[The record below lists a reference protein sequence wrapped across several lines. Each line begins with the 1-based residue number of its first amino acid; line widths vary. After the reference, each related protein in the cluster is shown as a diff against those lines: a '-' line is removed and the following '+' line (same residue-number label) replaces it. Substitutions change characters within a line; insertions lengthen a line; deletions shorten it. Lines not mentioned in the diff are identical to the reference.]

1 MSELPVMRTFDVVE
15 LYQWAAEFAS
25 RPDCAS
31 PLGKLVGRHLRGG
44 KWRREDWQ
52 DLAYSILAAVANVEP
67 VLHRET
73 FRHFASIE
81 SHRADSLKSE
91 LADVLQESEFAKGK
105 TRSQLIRLAEA
116 ALFVMKTQYQ
126 WPKPAGLS
134 WYARFLGI
142 KRQSL
147 DSANWRRLIREA
159 EDTLALWMKS
169 GSALAEAVLEEKKLI
184 SLHS

>member
-31 PLGKLVGRHLRGG
+31 PLGKLVGRELRGG

-52 DLAYSILAAVANVEP
+52 DLAYSVLAAVANVEP
-67 VLHRET
+67 ALHRET

-81 SHRADSLKSE
+81 SHRAASLKSE
-91 LADVLQESEFAKGK
+91 LADLLADCEYAEGK
-105 TRSQLIRLAEA
+105 KRSQLLRLSEA

-126 WPKPAGLS
+126 WPKPAGLT

-147 DSANWRRLIREA
+147 DSANWRKLIREA
-159 EDTLALWMKS
+159 ETILDNWMAS
-169 GSALAEAVLEEKKLI
+169 GCNLAESVLREKGLI
-184 SLHS
+184 RT